1 MWRDAGSGE
10 LHAKFFDSP
19 PNGSHALPPTVQ
31 VVAQPVAPRIEQS
44 VARQRHGTADTADA
58 HNLTTPPMTA
68 EGAAHRLPV
77 KQASTRGAVSRPP
90 RDHAQARDETTVSN
104 VCFPRQQA
112 EKSAH
117 NQHVVSFNPDTEPD
131 QPTGRHKHTN
141 GPRRHTSGGTG
152 RTRPTALWSVGS
164 DCLSQR
170 FCEFA
175 RFLRA
180 HLDNES
186 AAPFGGD
193 PHDNIAAFRGHVE
206 GAIPRARFH
215 CCHSEDSF

>member
-1 MWRDAGSGE
+1 MDAWRDTVLGE
-10 LHAKFFDSP
+10 LHATFAGSP
-19 PNGSHALPPTVQ
+19 PNGSHTLPLALLPVARPSSRSRWRGSGMARRIPPTHTIC
-31 VVAQPVAPRIEQS
+31 PR
-44 VARQRHGTADTADA
+44 
-58 HNLTTPPMTA
+58 PMTTQ
-68 EGAAHRLPV
+68 GATHRLPM
-77 KQASTRGAVSRPP
+77 KQAPTRGAASRPP

-104 VCFPRQQA
+104 VRFPRQQA

-117 NQHVVSFNPDTEPD
+117 NQHVLSLNPDTEPD
-131 QPTGRHKHTN
+131 QPTGRHKHAN

-152 RTRPTALWSVGS
+152 RARPTALWCVGS

-170 FCEFA
+170 FGEFA
-175 RFLRA
+175 RLLRA

-193 PHDNIAAFRGHVE
+193 PHDNIAPFRGHVE

>member
-58 HNLTTPPMTA
+58 HNLPTSPMTA

-77 KQASTRGAVSRPP
+77 KQAPTRGAVSRPP

-104 VCFPRQQA
+104 VRFPRQQA
-112 EKSAH
+112 ETSSH
-117 NQHVVSFNPDTEPD
+117 NQHVVSLNPDTEPD
-131 QPTGRHKHTN
+131 QPTGPHKHTN
-141 GPRRHTSGGTG
+141 GTRRHTSGGTG
-152 RTRPTALWSVGS
+152 RTRPTAVMV
-164 DCLSQR
+164 CR
-170 FCEFA
+170 
-175 RFLRA
+175 LR
-180 HLDNES
+180 LPES
-186 AAPFGGD
+186 ALRRVRP
-193 PHDNIAAFRGHVE
+193 P
-206 GAIPRARFH
+206 PAR
-215 CCHSEDSF
+215 SSR

>member
-58 HNLTTPPMTA
+58 HNLPTSPMTA

-77 KQASTRGAVSRPP
+77 KQAPTRGAVSRPP

-104 VCFPRQQA
+104 VRFPRQQA
-112 EKSAH
+112 ETSSH
-117 NQHVVSFNPDTEPD
+117 NQHVVSLNPDTEPD
-131 QPTGRHKHTN
+131 QPTGRHKHAGGT
-141 GPRRHTSGGTG
+141 RRHESGGKG
-152 RTRPTALWSVGS
+152 RTRPTAVMV
-164 DCLSQR
+164 CR
-170 FCEFA
+170 F
-175 RFLRA
+175 RLP
-180 HLDNES
+180 ES
-186 AAPFGGD
+186 ALRRVRPL
-193 PHDNIAAFRGHVE
+193 P
-206 GAIPRARFH
+206 AR
-215 CCHSEDSF
+215 SSQ